1 MAKMKVQVIG
11 VEHFNG
17 KRGVGYTLVC
27 FDQDVENRLTNT
39 FDYQVSDLDKDR
51 HGDPETFKNQVVD
64 IAITGIESGFG
75 GRMRMRGQIL
85 TAPKSVK

>member
-1 MAKMKVQVIG
+1 MKVKVQVIG

-17 KRGVGYTLVC
+17 KKGVGYTLVC

-51 HGDPETFKNQVVD
+51 HGDPDNLKNQV
-64 IAITGIESGFG
+64 IELALTNIEAGFG

-85 TAPKSVK
+85 TPPKTTK